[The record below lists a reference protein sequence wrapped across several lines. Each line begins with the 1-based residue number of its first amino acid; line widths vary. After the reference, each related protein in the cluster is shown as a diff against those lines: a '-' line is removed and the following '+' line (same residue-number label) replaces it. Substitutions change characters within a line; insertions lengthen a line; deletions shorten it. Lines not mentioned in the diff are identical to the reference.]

1 MATFRLQP
9 LLDLR
14 RRREEQMQQRLAAAT
29 QARARAEQLLRM
41 FETEAERRRDAI
53 TALLAGGRV
62 DARAVQDGGL
72 ALDAAERAIEAQKQ
86 EVNKALAF
94 EEEERGRLTA
104 AMSERKALDR
114 LREQHEAR
122 ELAEQNRRE
131 AIVLGEI
138 ANSRAAREQMSART
152 R

>member
-1 MATFRLQP
+1 MATFRLQR

-94 EEEERGRLTA
+94 EEEERGRLTV

-122 ELAEQNRRE
+122 ELAELNRRE

-138 ANSRAAREQMSART
+138 ANSRAARSR
-152 R
+152 